1 MSYRRKVV
9 HDPLKVALPV
19 LLFLQAGDHGLW
31 RAYAVASGVPAH
43 HLLTL
48 PRVRTSARSSGGAA
62 LVDLGVSHSVDA
74 YFHRSPFL
82 LLSASA
88 TTPGRHF
95 TAGHS
100 CHSPV
105 KGSRMLM
112 RPGPDQRTLLSRSG
126 SSLGSLTALRDRNLS
141 RIGLNSTNV
150 ALSSSVTT
158 PAGASTFRCSP

>member
-31 RAYAVASGVPAH
+31 RAYAVTDGVPAH

-62 LVDLGVSHSVDA
+62 LVALGVPHGVDA

-95 TAGHS
+95 AAGHS
-100 CHSPV
+100 CHSFV
-105 KGSRMLM
+105 KGSRIRMS
-112 RPGPDQRTLLSRSG
+112 PGPDQRLILSRSG
-126 SSLGSLTALRDRNLS
+126 CSSGVRERSLS
-141 RIGLNSTNV
+141 SVGLNSTRAV
-150 ALSSSVTT
+150 LSSSVTT
-158 PAGASTFRCSP
+158 PTGASTFKYSP